1 MGGVAPIAG
10 AGSPK
15 RRDEEQPAA
24 RRVGSW
30 LVWWSLLM
38 AFWMWVDDSL
48 LLPEIVAGVIV
59 SIAGATLAEAA
70 QHQSATR
77 IRIRIEWLAPAL
89 SLPRQVAQDSV
100 VVFAALWRK
109 LARGEDPPSGY
120 VGRPL
125 AYGEESAEG
134 ETRRVLQV
142 AGSSVAP
149 NTFALGIDPDEEVM
163 VVHHLVR
170 PDRGRGGGGGTS
182 SR

>member
-70 QHQSATR
+70 QHPSATR

-163 VVHHLVR
+163 VVHHLVL
-170 PDRGRGGGGGTS
+170 PDGGRGADGGTPPP
-182 SR
+182 